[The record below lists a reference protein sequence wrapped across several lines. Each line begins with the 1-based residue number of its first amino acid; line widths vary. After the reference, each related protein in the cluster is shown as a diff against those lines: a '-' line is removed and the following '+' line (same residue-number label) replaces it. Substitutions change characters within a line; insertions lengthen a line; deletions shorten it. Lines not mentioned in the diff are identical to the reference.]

1 MLFRR
6 CVALLDEEID
16 KIGRSVLQE
25 TTDASFESFLLSW
38 DPWKQYQRRSL
49 VPKWEELPFADRM
62 LTSEDVCPYLQDKPE
77 RPVLYHHV
85 VYDYDAFIQRYIEEG
100 TDLNREN
107 VQIDKLFRLNTSAV
121 VNVFSEALEEDD
133 NLTFER
139 ASKKVKYQ

>member
-1 MLFRR
+1 MRKLIRW
-6 CVALLDEEID
+6 E
-16 KIGRSVLQE
+16 RSVLQE
-25 TTDASFESFLLSW
+25 ITDASFESFLLSW

-107 VQIDKLFRLNTSAV
+107 VQTR
-121 VNVFSEALEEDD
+121 
-133 NLTFER
+133 
-139 ASKKVKYQ
+139 